1 MSLEAVH
8 TLIEANARLTQVNR
22 EMWDY
27 IHSMEVPNLDNYKRL
42 TDAVQQ
48 LVITL
53 EKHPSR
59 DIVQEGSYR
68 YLKEILLDIKNT
80 NMDRNKSP

>member
-1 MSLEAVH
+1 MSLEALDI
-8 TLIEANARLTQVNR
+8 LIKTNAKLSQTNR

-27 IHSMEVPNLDNYKRL
+27 IHNMEVPNLDNYKRL

-48 LVITL
+48 LVSTL

-68 YLKEILLDIKNT
+68 YLKEILLDIKNIA
-80 NMDRNKSP
+80 NEQK

>member
-1 MSLEAVH
+1 MNLEAVDI
-8 TLIEANARLTQVNR
+8 LIKTNAKLSQTNR

-42 TDAVQQ
+42 TDAVQE
-48 LVITL
+48 LVSTL